1 MHQLMSSSM
10 WTHICRS
17 FCLWELWEQLWE
29 LWEECWELWE
39 QLWEPWQRWFTGLQ
53 DVLEFVFILTQ
64 DSTLLLKIERLTFCR
79 VTKNNRDLLS
89 AGCP

>member
-10 WTHICRS
+10 WTPAHICRS
-17 FCLWELWEQLWE
+17 FCLWELWEQR
-29 LWEECWELWE
+29 WELWE

-53 DVLEFVFILTQ
+53 DVLEFMFILTQ

>member
-10 WTHICRS
+10 WTPAHICRS
-17 FCLWELWEQLWE
+17 FCLWELWEQR
-29 LWEECWELWE
+29 WELWE
-39 QLWEPWQRWFTGLQ
+39 QLCEPWQRWFTGLQ
-53 DVLEFVFILTQ
+53 DVLEFMFILTQ